1 VTSVKGREA
10 VDLNLNDVISV
21 TDQWKKI
28 TTKYA
33 IYSGGIPEILK
44 GADPIRGG
52 LVITV
57 TLEPGVGDFSMDD
70 VQIIEK

>member
-1 VTSVKGREA
+1 MTSVEGRMA
-10 VDLNLNDVISV
+10 VDLNLNEVISV

-33 IYSGGIPEILK
+33 VYNGGIPEDLK